1 MTQDESTLLYYTIAN
16 NVVSI
21 GTNDKEC
28 HSNADPNFQCSP
40 FLAIPEQIENKNVE
54 IISDSAFRFHEKL
67 IKVIIPWTVKS
78 IGWDAFAY
86 ITTLKSVTFQ
96 ENSHLTTFDAGVFYH
111 CHSLEFL
118 RLPYSL
124 QTIESYSLSMNGL
137 KQLIY
142 CGKNEMTNQ
151 IIFNDAYSSVTHYPK
166 QIIVS
171 KNYPFDHFGSFTQL
185 SKVSYCEIPLP
196 YKCHT
201 INSKNFIR
209 LTYFLVNFAIF
220 E

>member
-1 MTQDESTLLYYTIAN
+1 MARDDSSHLYYTITN

-21 GTNDKEC
+21 GTDDEEVP
-28 HSNADPNFQCSP
+28 SNADPNFECSQ

-54 IISDSAFRFHEKL
+54 IISQSAFRFHTKL
-67 IKVIIPWTVKS
+67 TKVIIPWTVKS

-86 ITTLKSVTFQ
+86 IYTLKSVTFQ
-96 ENSHLTTFDAGVFYH
+96 ENSQLTSLATGTFYC

-124 QTIESYSLSMNGL
+124 QTLGSYSLSINGL

-142 CGKNEMTNQ
+142 CGKNEMTNNK
-151 IIFNDAYSSVTHYPK
+151 IFNDSKTNQIRYPK

-171 KNYPFDHFGSFTQL
+171 KNL
-185 SKVSYCEIPLP
+185 SL
-196 YKCHT
+196 
-201 INSKNFIR
+201 
-209 LTYFLVNFAIF
+209 
-220 E
+220 